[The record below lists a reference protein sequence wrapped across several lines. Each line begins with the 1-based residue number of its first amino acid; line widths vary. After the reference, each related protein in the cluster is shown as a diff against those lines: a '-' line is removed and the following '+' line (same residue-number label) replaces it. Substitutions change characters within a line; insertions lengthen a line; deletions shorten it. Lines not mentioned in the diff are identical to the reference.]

1 VIFKEEQI
9 LYDAAL
15 TKLSAMWIG
24 MYVTGSFLDQIKVQF
39 GIEQMIEN
47 DVMT

>member
-1 VIFKEEQI
+1 M
-9 LYDAAL
+9 L
-15 TKLSAMWIG
+15 IG
-24 MYVTGSFLDQIKVQF
+24 MYVTGSFHEQFEVKF

>member
-1 VIFKEEQI
+1 
-9 LYDAAL
+9 
-15 TKLSAMWIG
+15 MWIG
-24 MYVTGSFLDQIKVQF
+24 MYVTGSFHDQLEVQF